1 MNSEIHIPIYC
12 ESDVL
17 ITVQTCQSLLVQI
30 EMPMD
35 ESTLV
40 LTAVSEVSRNILNHA
55 SSGEVVLR
63 IVKKD
68 YLSGLSV
75 VAQDSGPGISDVKKS
90 MTDGYST
97 GKGLG
102 LGLSVA
108 KESMDEFEIESVLGQ
123 GTVVRMRKWV
133 P

>member
-1 MNSEIHIPIYC
+1 MPSKIQIPIFC

-17 ITVQTCQSLLVQI
+17 ATVQKCQSLLIQI
-30 EMPMD
+30 EMPID
-35 ESTLV
+35 EATLA

-55 SSGEVVLR
+55 TSGEVILS
-63 IVKKD
+63 IVKED
-68 YLSGLSV
+68 SLSGLSV
-75 VAQDSGPGISDVKKS
+75 VAQDSGPGISDIEKS
-90 MTDGYST
+90 MADGYST

-123 GTVVRMRKWV
+123 GTIVRMRKWV